1 MLQARIKPS
10 CTLHRTTQVGNED
23 LATLSLVVIIIIIIT
38 RTQMFKFSP

>member
-23 LATLSLVVIIIIIIT
+23 LATLSLVVIIIIIT